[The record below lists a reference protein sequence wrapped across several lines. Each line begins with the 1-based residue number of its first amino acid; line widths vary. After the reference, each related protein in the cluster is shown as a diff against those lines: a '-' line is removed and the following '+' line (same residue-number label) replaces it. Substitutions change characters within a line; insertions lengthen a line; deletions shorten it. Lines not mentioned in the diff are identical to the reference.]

1 VHIGPPDEI
10 EGRELTDS
18 AALPEVVAAW
28 LKSTTG
34 AAEVSAHRKPG
45 GGRREAWLVDA
56 QMLDGSTQHLFMRL
70 DRGDPNAS
78 GDPFTLDREA
88 RFYAALQDTDVP
100 VPRLVGS
107 HPEVQAILTE
117 RVAGEPWFS
126 RLTDETARLAIAREF
141 MSKLAALHSVD
152 IGKVELG
159 EPRETLRECVE
170 ADIARWEK
178 LYRFGGAP
186 KDPLIGF
193 GLWWLAANIPDA
205 GDQKPVIVQGDTG
218 PGNFLYEDGRV
229 TAVLDWELAHFGD
242 PMADLGWLCLRA
254 VQEPFTNLAERF
266 GDYERASGVTIDL
279 ARVRYY
285 RIFAE
290 LKVVILGFRR
300 TVDVDLLSE
309 VGNTLG
315 YEALHGRLLVDA
327 LAEQYGLQPVL
338 PPKPDARKGR
348 DDWLFDVLLAQ
359 LKDIIV
365 PGSTDPFVA
374 LRAKGLAR
382 IIKYLREADQHRDWR
397 FECERDAAEA
407 VLGYRPPTAA
417 EAAQSV
423 AALINRDALH
433 DKRIVEYLWI
443 RAHVFQ
449 ELLRPSMGILAER
462 RFDPLPDE
470 ID

>member
-1 VHIGPPDEI
+1 MTE
-10 EGRELTDS
+10 S
-18 AALPEVVAAW
+18 ATLPEVVASW

-34 AAEVSAHRKPG
+34 AADISVKRRPG
-45 GGRREAWLVDA
+45 GGRREAWVVDA
-56 QMLDGSTQHLFMRL
+56 HMPDESTRALFMRI
-70 DRGDPNAS
+70 DRGDPSKS
-78 GDPFTLDREA
+78 GDPFTLEREA
-88 RFYAALQDTDVP
+88 RFYAALQHTEVP
-100 VPRLVGS
+100 VPGLVGS
-107 HPEVQAILTE
+107 HPDVQAILTE
-117 RVAGEPWFS
+117 RVSGEPWFS
-126 RLTDETARLAIAREF
+126 QLTDEAARLSVAREF

-152 IGKVELG
+152 VGRVELD
-159 EPRETLRECVE
+159 EPRGSLRECVE
-170 ADIARWEK
+170 ADLARWEN

-186 KDPLIGF
+186 KDPAIEF
-193 GLWWLAANIPDA
+193 GLQWLGANIPDG
-205 GDQKPVIVQGDTG
+205 GDQRPVIVQGDTG
-218 PGNFLYEDGRV
+218 PGNFLYENGRV

-254 VQEPFTNLAERF
+254 VQEPFTDLAERF
-266 GDYERASGVTIDL
+266 GDYERASGAAIDF

-300 TVDVDLLSE
+300 TIDADPLSE

-315 YEALHGRLLVDA
+315 YEALHGRLLMDA
-327 LAEQYGLQPVL
+327 LAEQCRLQIAL
-338 PPKPDARKGR
+338 PPKPSARKGR
-348 DDWLFDVLLAQ
+348 DDWLFDVVLAQ

-365 PGSTDPFVA
+365 PGSTDPFVI

-382 IIKYLREADQHRDWR
+382 IIKYLRESDRYREWR
-397 FECERDAAEA
+397 TELECVAAESI
-407 VLGYRPPTAA
+407 LGYRPPTAVD
-417 EAAQSV
+417 AAQDI
-423 AALINRDALH
+423 AALVDRESLH
-433 DKRIVEYLWI
+433 DKRFIKYLWI